1 MNQQNHPSLPDKEA
15 HQPVNDREATHQNGT
30 APPRVPVRL
39 PNVRPVVTYI
49 LVGITVAIF
58 ALQFGTEYLMQ
69 VDVPAYYG
77 LKINELILN
86 GQLWRLFTPMLLH
99 GSIIHIAFNMYA
111 LSKIGPRLERYY
123 GHWRFLAL
131 YVLSGFGGNVFSMMF
146 TEAPSLG
153 SSTAIFGL
161 IGAQGVFFY
170 HNRAIFGAA
179 TRAAL
184 NGIVTIAA
192 VNLIIGLNP
201 GIDNWGHIGGLIGGV
216 VFAWLGGS
224 VLQLT
229 GIYPDLDLVD
239 QRSTSDIVQAAG
251 IVALFFSILTAGAL
265 YLMK

>member
-1 MNQQNHPSLPDKEA
+1 MENNREPSRP
-15 HQPVNDREATHQNGT
+15 NGT
-30 APPRVPVRL
+30 APPRIPIKL
-39 PNVRPVVTYI
+39 PDIRPIVTYT
-49 LVGITVAIF
+49 LVGITAAIF
-58 ALQFGTEYLMQ
+58 VLQLGTEYLLD

-77 LKINELILN
+77 LKINQLIAS

-184 NGIVTIAA
+184 NGIITIAA

-201 GIDNWGHIGGLIGGV
+201 GIDNWGHIGGLIGGII
-216 VFAWLGGS
+216 FAWLGGS
-224 VLQLT
+224 VLQVT
-229 GIYPDLDLVD
+229 GIYPDMSLID
-239 QRSTSDIVQAAG
+239 QRNSNEVLQAIG
-251 IVALFFSILTAGAL
+251 IVALFFSVLTAGTL
-265 YLMK
+265 YLMQ